1 MPFCISALSDRLL
14 RFFQRVFITLVLSI
28 YTDPLKTLTDSYFVK
43 LSELVLSS
51 CHICLQVLEISRV
64 LSILLSFNSMLTDA
78 KI

>member
-28 YTDPLKTLTDSYFVK
+28 YTDTLTLTDGYFVK
-43 LSELVLSS
+43 LSQLVLSS